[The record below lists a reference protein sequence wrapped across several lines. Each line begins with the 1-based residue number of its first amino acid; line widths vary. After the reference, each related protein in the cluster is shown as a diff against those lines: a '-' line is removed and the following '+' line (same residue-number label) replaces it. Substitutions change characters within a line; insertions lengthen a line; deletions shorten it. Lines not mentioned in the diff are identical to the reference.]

1 MPLLVDTGIL
11 YALADRTDAW
21 HQKSTRYLRSVRQ
34 RLLAPVSILAEVC
47 YLLRDRIGEQAEL
60 AFVTSIAAGEVAV
73 EDLKASDWTR
83 VAELMAQYD
92 GIGMVDASVIAEAP
106 KLSPHIPAMRKKIA
120 DAIGIPESS
129 VSLKATTNETMGAI
143 GRGEGMAAMAVASV
157 EVE

>member
-47 YLLRDRIGEQAEL
+47 YLLRERIGEQAEL

-73 EDLKASDWTR
+73 EDLNASDWTR
-83 VAELMAQYD
+83 VAELMRQYD
-92 GIGMVDASVIAEAP
+92 AIGMVDASVIAIAER
-106 KLSPHIPAMRKKIA
+106 LKI
-120 DAIGIPESS
+120 DT
-129 VSLKATTNETMGAI
+129 LATTDRRHFTFVRPAHVD
-143 GRGEGMAAMAVASV
+143 RLTLVP
-157 EVE
+157 